1 MTQGDKLSDCS
12 PACVQ
17 DARFSAR
24 RKIWDKSGRG
34 FPVVWLY
41 FQCQTPCIPSSHRL
55 SFVLRPLAGFRL
67 FSVPDPLHTYR
78 RLSFIFNARLVA
90 YLSPALFIFSA
101 RLLTFHGLRNARAE
115 ALINEGLL
123 VRDFFITECDK
134 EMTPRL
140 EEHGKTLLVSQSCHL
155 MLWSDYKYIH

>member
-24 RKIWDKSGRG
+24 GKIWDKSGRG

-41 FQCQTPCIPSSHRL
+41 FQCQTPCIPLIGSSLFSDL
-55 SFVLRPLAGFRL
+55 SPAFVYFQYQTPCIPIAGSRL
-67 FSVPDPLHTYR
+67 FSVPDSLHTSR
-78 RLSFIFNARLVA
+78 RLS
-90 YLSPALFIFSA
+90 FIFSA

-134 EMTPRL
+134 EMTPRW
-140 EEHGKTLLVSQSCHL
+140 EEHSKTFLVSQSCHL

>member
-1 MTQGDKLSDCS
+1 MRAGCTFLRSQEDLRQVGE
-12 PACVQ
+12 
-17 DARFSAR
+17 RFP
-24 RKIWDKSGRG
+24 SGVTL
-34 FPVVWLY
+34 FSMPEPLH
-41 FQCQTPCIPSSHRL
+41 SSHRL
-55 SFVLRPLAGFRL
+55 SFVFRPLAGFRL

-155 MLWSDYKYIH
+155 ML